1 MAKKILIYG
10 VGPFGSLFA
19 ERLMEAGHDIAV
31 LDHGE
36 RQADLKRFGVVIE
49 NTATGKITVTK
60 VPVVDNF
67 DPEAYYDLVIVPMR
81 KNKVIEILPTLG
93 ANKKVPTFLFMMN
106 NAEGQERLVN
116 ALGQERVVSGFPFPG
131 GYRQGNVIRMLP
143 VDESHKWT
151 LPIGEVDGRTLP
163 RTLEVKAVLESMR
176 GFKVEIRDDIDDWL
190 KTHVALLVPTL
201 AQAVY
206 ACGTD
211 LERFAATRDARVLCI
226 RALREAFK
234 ALRKAGVEITPPG
247 LRVLETIP
255 EPLLVL
261 MLAKLARSET
271 FENSLGHLKSVPDE
285 VKQLTDEFYELIEPA
300 GMETPALDILSR
312 YSYTDKAPLPYGLTA
327 YPLDWKAVYAIAG
340 AAVAAIGLYKWMKKR
355 A

>member
-19 ERLMEAGHDIAV
+19 ERLSEAGHDITV

-36 RQADLKRFGVVIE
+36 RQQDLKRFGVVIE
-49 NTATGKITVTK
+49 NTETEKMTVTK

-81 KNKVIEILPTLG
+81 KNNVIEILPTLA

-106 NAEGQERLVN
+106 NAEGQERLVS
-116 ALGQERVVSGFPFPG
+116 ALGQERVVSGFPLPG
-131 GYRQGNVIRMLP
+131 GYRQGHVIRMLP
-143 VDESHKWT
+143 VDEHHKWT

-163 RTLEVKAVLESMR
+163 RTLEVKEVLESMR

-211 LERFAATRDARVLCI
+211 LERFAATRDARVLCV
-226 RALREAFK
+226 RALREAFQ
-234 ALRKAGVEITPPG
+234 ALRKVGVEITPPG
-247 LRVLETIP
+247 LRALEVIP
-255 EPLLVL
+255 EPLMVL
-261 MLAKLARSET
+261 MLAKMAKSEM

-300 GMETPALDILSR
+300 NMETPALDILSR
-312 YSYTDKAPLPYGLTA
+312 YSYTDKAPLPYGLKE
-327 YPLDWKAVYAIAG
+327 YPLHWKGIYAIAG
-340 AAVAAIGLYKWMKKR
+340 GTAAAVGVYKWMKK
-355 A
+355 

>member
-19 ERLMEAGHDIAV
+19 ERLTEAGHEIAV

-36 RQADLKRFGVVIE
+36 RQLELKRLGVVIE
-49 NTATGKITVTK
+49 NTETEKITVTK
-60 VPVVDNF
+60 VRVVDSF
-67 DPEAYYDLVIVPMR
+67 DPDAYYDLVIVPMR
-81 KNKVIEILPTLG
+81 KNKVIEILPTLA
-93 ANKKVPTFLFMMN
+93 ANKKVLTFLFMMN
-106 NAEGQERLVN
+106 NAEGQERLVS

-131 GYRQGNVIRMLP
+131 GYRQGHVIRMLP
-143 VDESHKWT
+143 VDEHHKWT

-176 GFKVEIRDDIDDWL
+176 GFKVEIRNDIDDWL

-201 AQAVY
+201 AQAIY

-211 LERFAATRDARVLCI
+211 LERFAATRDARVLCV
-226 RALREAFK
+226 RALREAFEG
-234 ALRKAGVEITPPG
+234 LRKVGVEITPRG
-247 LRVLETIP
+247 LRAFEVIP

-261 MLAKLARSET
+261 MLAKLARSEM

-285 VKQLTDEFYELIEPA
+285 VKKLTDEFYDLIEPA
-300 GMETPALDILSR
+300 GIETPALDILSR
-312 YSYTDKAPLPYGLTA
+312 YSYTDKAPFPYGLKE
-327 YPLDWKAVYAIAG
+327 YPLHWKGAYAIAG
-340 AAVAAIGLYKWMKKR
+340 GAAAAVGIYKWMKK
-355 A
+355 